1 MYEIPDGY
9 WFCKTCIKEGKDES
23 FKAELDEDLLDNK
36 GSTSNENSFYYND
49 EDLDFSD
56 DPFDMN
62 DDELIVFPQKAK
74 KTGTGSHKSNTHA
87 HFPGSS
93 QNPPALRRPG
103 RPKGSIGKKR
113 AEILHSI
120 YGNNPKSYQVDIKPK
135 KVNPGPKIIKWE
147 EKTNPSAADPEKVVN
162 VINTEAVG
170 VESACSI
177 ATRAGKRALHPS
189 ELANLEVFRA
199 WAPMVDLEQALEAF
213 KTQKALLAKRLS
225 DSENKQSTLK
235 GSEIEKL
242 DTQNDNNKGL
252 DNSDISLDGQINHTG
267 LLNSEASESNQ
278 NSNNMLSTSLVSN
291 TDGDNYCKEQNPVI

>member
-1 MYEIPDGY
+1 LHEIPDGY
-9 WFCKTCIKEGKDES
+9 WFCKSCIKEGKDES
-23 FKAELDEDLLDNK
+23 FKAEHGEDLDNK
-36 GSTSNENSFYYND
+36 GSTSNENYFEYND

-62 DDELIVFPQKAK
+62 DEELIVFPQKAK
-74 KTGTGSHKSNTHA
+74 KAAAGSHKSNAA
-87 HFPGSS
+87 HFPGSMP
-93 QNPPALRRPG
+93 NLPALRRPG

-147 EKTNPSAADPEKVVN
+147 EQINPSATDPEKVVN
-162 VINTEAVG
+162 VVNTEAVG

-177 ATRAGKRALHPS
+177 AIRAGKRALHPS
-189 ELANLEVFRA
+189 ELTNLELFRT
-199 WAPMVDLEQALEAF
+199 WGPMVDLEQALEAF

-242 DTQNDNNKGL
+242 DTQNENNKGL
-252 DNSDISLDGQINHTG
+252 ENSDISLDGQINHTE
-267 LLNSEASESNQ
+267 LLNYEASESNQ
-278 NSNNMLSTSLVSN
+278 NSNNIMSTSLISN
-291 TDGDNYCKEQNPVI
+291 TDDNHCKEVL